1 MFSKRTIVTITLITL
16 SGTTALAQDWMGP
29 REQHPKQHMG
39 EQDSSHRGPDIE
51 AIASELGLDPA
62 TTAKL
67 KAIKR
72 QARNDL
78 MDARFAVKKAKTAM
92 RDLLEEDTPNESQIM
107 RQIEEIGRLE
117 VNVHKLKVRSLLA
130 ARALLTPEQ
139 RAAFKKLRRAQKEHR
154 RDKRKH
160 RKMKRQF

>member
-1 MFSKRTIVTITLITL
+1 MFNKRTITLITLITL

-130 ARALLTPEQ
+130 A
-139 RAAFKKLRRAQKEHR
+139 FKKLRRAQKEHR

-160 RKMKRQF
+160 RKMKKQF